1 MSSAP
6 YPFAATPSNSR
17 PPVHYPRLQQ
27 RQRPPP
33 SATMNN
39 NRSQQ
44 RGYYAQAPSNS
55 PSTTSLL
62 PPSAR
67 GPPVQATFAQG
78 PKTTLKRSNSDTVRP
93 YLLLDNGTLQLTPF
107 ISMHLLIAQG
117 RHPLFRAS
125 LSQTRQVVLVR

>member
-6 YPFAATPSNSR
+6 YPFTATASTGSNSR
-17 PPVHYPRLQQ
+17 PPVHYPSLQQ
-27 RQRPPP
+27 RQRPPANSP
-33 SATMNN
+33 PVTMNN

-44 RGYYAQAPSNS
+44 RGGYYAQAPSNS

-78 PKTTLKRSNSDTVRP
+78 PKTTLKRSNSDTVRR
-93 YLLLDNGTLQLTPF
+93 YLLVDNGT
-107 ISMHLLIAQG
+107 H
-117 RHPLFRAS
+117 
-125 LSQTRQVVLVR
+125 